1 MPRVITFHYTL
12 TDDSGEVLDTSRD
25 GEPLDFLEGASQ
37 IIPGLERELLGLKPG
52 DVREIVVTAADAY
65 GDVNPDLVARV
76 KRTQFPATAQLE
88 VGQNFTVD
96 ASEDALV
103 FRIVELDAEHVTVDG
118 NHPMAGR
125 DLTFDVEIVSMREA
139 TADERAHGHSHGP
152 DGHTHH

>member
-52 DVREIVVTAADAY
+52 DVREIVVAAADAY

-125 DLTFDVEIVSMREA
+125 DLTFDVEIVSTREA

>member
-1 MPRVITFHYTL
+1 MPRVISFHYTL
-12 TDDSGEVLDTSRD
+12 TDDAGEVLDTSRD

-52 DVREIVVTAADAY
+52 DVRVITVAAADAY

-76 KRTQFPATAQLE
+76 KRSQFPATAQLE
-88 VGQNFTVD
+88 VGQRFTVD
-96 ASEDALV
+96 ATEDAPV
-103 FRIVELDAEHVTVDG
+103 FTIVELDADHVTVDG

-139 TADERAHGHSHGP
+139 TAAERAHGHAHGP
-152 DGHTHH
+152 DGHAHH

>member
-139 TADERAHGHSHGP
+139 TADERAHGHPHGP